1 MGKKPTK
8 STSGVRGTRS
18 KPAITKDTPIKTTA
32 RAKPKA
38 TKKTAATP
46 ITPDAHSPAR
56 ETPSSAAVV
65 IPAKRAPARPSSP
78 RSEAPPGPRTR
89 DELRDWLL
97 EHLGVQIAS
106 DALIEGH
113 DSPLDYLEWAFFEE
127 GHPACV
133 RAPGVSDCV
142 VWACRGGGKT
152 FYAAVATLLD
162 MLYKPGVRV
171 MILGG
176 SMHQSQCMHEH
187 LRAFFER
194 DGFAPLVDGKI
205 TEKRVRLVNG
215 SVVEVLSHA
224 QTSIR
229 GVRPQKLRCDEL
241 DLFDPEVWRAA
252 QLVTR
257 SKKCPPDG
265 EGGSLVRGGVECF
278 STWHVRGGLMSEIV
292 AGAEHSLEAAAS
304 RRVFKW
310 GVVDVLERCDDSRAC
325 ESCAL
330 LPECA
335 GRAKGE
341 RVSGHIRIDDAVTM
355 KRRADAE
362 TWASEMLCLRPATHA
377 SVYPQFDRRE
387 HVREFDHQRFASS
400 AGGAW
405 VCGMDFGFAAP
416 AVILW
421 AFHEFERDT
430 LWIVGE
436 RVRAGALL
444 SDHVRALRESPFPG
458 DGTLPA
464 WIGIDPA
471 GNQRQDQTG
480 TSNAQVLR
488 NAGFVVRTRREP
500 IETGLKLV
508 RARLSPAIGPPRLF
522 IHQRCAKLIDA
533 LDKYRYEE
541 LLRGAPVKDGPDH
554 AADALRYLVVSL
566 DEAVKEASGVY

>member
-1 MGKKPTK
+1 MSKETTRSTGKRAVERKTT
-8 STSGVRGTRS
+8 STRTLAGAAAAKTRS
-18 KPAITKDTPIKTTA
+18 KTA
-32 RAKPKA
+32 RKIGVNKA
-38 TKKTAATP
+38 AAAIEP
-46 ITPDAHSPAR
+46 AAPPAR
-56 ETPSSAAVV
+56 ASSASSD
-65 IPAKRAPARPSSP
+65 IPPV
-78 RSEAPPGPRTR
+78 PRTR
-89 DELRDWLL
+89 GELRDWLL
-97 EHLGVQIAS
+97 EHLGVRIAGE
-106 DALIEGH
+106 ALIEGH
-113 DSPLDYLEWAFFEE
+113 DAPLDYLEWAFFEE

-162 MLYKPGVRV
+162 LLYKPGVRV

-194 DGFAPLVDGKI
+194 DGFAPLVEGKI

-257 SKKCPPDG
+257 SKECPPPPG
-265 EGGSLVRGGVECF
+265 EDSGPLVRGGVECF

-292 AGAEHSLEAAAS
+292 AGAGHSLEAAAS

-310 GVVDVLERCDDSRAC
+310 GVVDVLEPCDESRPC
-325 ESCAL
+325 EPCVL

-335 GRAKGE
+335 GRAKAGS
-341 RVSGHIRIDDAVTM
+341 VSGHLRIDDAVTL
-355 KRRADAE
+355 KKRADAE

-387 HVREFDHQRFASS
+387 HGREFDHQRFASS

-430 LWIVGE
+430 LWVVGE

-444 SDHVRALRESPFPG
+444 SDHVGALRESHWPG

-488 NAGFVVRTRREP
+488 TAGFSVRSRREP

-508 RARLSPAIGPPRLF
+508 RARLAPAVGPPRLF
-522 IHQRCAKLIDA
+522 IHPRCAKLIDA

-541 LLRGAPVKDGPDH
+541 LRRGSPVKDGPDH
-554 AADALRYLVVSL
+554 AADALRYLVVNL
-566 DEAVKEASGVY
+566 DEPVKVKSDVY

>member
-1 MGKKPTK
+1 MGKKSARTAR
-8 STSGVRGTRS
+8 GVRQRDCSARIPKTRS
-18 KPAITKDTPIKTTA
+18 TPGTVRTA
-32 RAKPKA
+32 A
-38 TKKTAATP
+38 TKKSTARRST
-46 ITPDAHSPAR
+46 II
-56 ETPSSAAVV
+56 AA
-65 IPAKRAPARPSSP
+65 PPHGG
-78 RSEAPPGPRTR
+78 APPGPRTR

-97 EHLGVQIAS
+97 EHLGVRVSGTAIV
-106 DALIEGH
+106 EGH

-133 RAPGVSDCV
+133 RAPGVGDCV

-162 MLYKPGVRV
+162 LLYKPGVRV

-187 LRAFFER
+187 LRGFFER

-241 DLFDPEVWRAA
+241 DLFDPQVWRAA

-257 SKKCPPDG
+257 SRECPP
-265 EGGSLVRGGVECF
+265 GGAALVRGGVECF

-292 AGAEHSLEAAAS
+292 AGAGHSLEAAAS

-310 GVVDVLERCDDSRAC
+310 GVVDVLERCDESRAC
-325 ESCAL
+325 EPCAL
-330 LPECA
+330 RPECA

-341 RVSGHIRIDDAVTM
+341 QVSGHIRIDDAITL

-362 TWASEMLCLRPATHA
+362 SWASEMLCLRPATHA

-387 HVREFDHQRFASS
+387 HVREFDHERFVSS

-421 AFHEFERDT
+421 AFREIAHDT
-430 LWIVGE
+430 LWVVGE
-436 RVRAGALL
+436 RARAGALL
-444 SDHVRALRESPFPG
+444 SDHVRALRESPWPG

-488 NAGFVVRTRREP
+488 TAGFAVRARREP

-508 RARLSPAIGPPRLF
+508 RARLSPAVGAPRLF
-522 IHQRCAKLIDA
+522 IHPRCAKLIDA
-533 LDKYRYEE
+533 LDQYRYEE
-541 LLRGAPVKDGPDH
+541 LRRGGPIKDGADH

-566 DEAVKEASGVY
+566 DAPVKEACDVY